1 MFHRDHYRILGVPQT
16 ATHGQIRAAYRRL
29 ARQLHPDARPGDPR
43 AAREF
48 ALVSRAW
55 EVLGNAARREAYDER
70 RRRGMF
76 APPGTGGPATV
87 TLEGT
92 EAPYHSDLGHHSD
105 FYELGDPLTVR
116 EAAALVRRHEDWLR
130 RAIRTG
136 RLPAARESG
145 LYLVRKRDVERL
157 DRTTTR
163 RPTRG
168 RA

>member
-1 MFHRDHYRILGVPQT
+1 MPHRDHYATLGVPQT

-43 AAREF
+43 AARDF

-70 RRRGMF
+70 RRYGRF
-76 APPGTGGPATV
+76 APPGSGGPGTV
-87 TLEGT
+87 TLEGI
-92 EAPYHSDLGHHSD
+92 EVLYHSDLGHHSD
-105 FYELGDPLTVR
+105 FYQLGDPLTVR
-116 EAAALVRRHEDWLR
+116 EAAGLVHRNENWLR

-136 RLPAARESG
+136 RLPAAREHG

-163 RPTRG
+163 RPTQG
-168 RA
+168 RT